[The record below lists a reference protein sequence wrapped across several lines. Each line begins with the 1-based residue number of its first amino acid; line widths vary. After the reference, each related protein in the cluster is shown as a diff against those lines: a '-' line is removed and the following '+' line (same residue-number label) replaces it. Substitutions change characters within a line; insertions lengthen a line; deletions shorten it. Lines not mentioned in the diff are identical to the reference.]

1 MTFCLEG
8 SPKMNTLAR
17 LLSMFY
23 MYSVQCTADIYLYTI
38 TCTICVLTLLS
49 KSINK
54 NKMRNEQTGK

>member
-17 LLSMFY
+17 LMFY

-38 TCTICVLTLLS
+38 TCTLCVPYS
-49 KSINK
+49 QSQIYK
-54 NKMRNEQTGK
+54 

>member
-38 TCTICVLTLLS
+38 TCTLCVPVPS
-49 KSINK
+49 VKVNK
-54 NKMRNEQTGK
+54 

>member
-38 TCTICVLTLLS
+38 TCTLCVPVPS
-49 KSINK
+49 VKVNK
-54 NKMRNEQTGK
+54 YK